1 MKIFLADLFHTWTK
15 GGIWTIPLNIGYVGS
30 YTKKKFKEEN
40 IECEI
45 KLFKDANVLLDKI
58 KEDDDIN
65 ILGDPKNRI
74 SIVSFVSKNAHP
86 HDLALLLDKRG
97 IAIRAGHHCAQPAMR
112 HFNVDTTLRASIG
125 IYNDEEDI
133 NYFLDNLKDI
143 KKYF

>member
-58 KEDDDIN
+58 KESPPDIVGLGYFVWNENLNNFVADYIKENFPKILVVGGGPRFTN
-65 ILGDPKNRI
+65 INANFKGAQD
-74 SIVSFVSKNAHP
+74 FFSKNKTCDIFVVNQGEKGFYKVAKKFY
-86 HDLALLLDKRG
+86 AL
-97 IAIRAGHHCAQPAMR
+97 C
-112 HFNVDTTLRASIG
+112 
-125 IYNDEEDI
+125 
-133 NYFLDNLKDI
+133 
-143 KKYF
+143 